1 MEEDKC
7 PRDNVKDA
15 SQAEVIDSQP
25 VDCSQLHTNLLAML
39 ALKFMLE
46 EEITDLRMIT
56 LKTVQGVSQSPVDNV
71 VFTCKRHKDE
81 SKQERSCLIMP
92 CHELSLEGKS
102 ETANQDLCS
111 YFTELFKRYT
121 TLMEETDQGFN
132 LGNIQEVLIYFNNSS
147 GMYSQNMLL
156 ESEVRDFIF
165 GSKLFKWKSDFG
177 VRKELLARVSIQ
189 LNPNVFVNSL
199 ENSCSFPE
207 SSILQ
212 FHDKVAFVRGPD
224 PMQLVTSAK
233 LVVDKYAS
241 NMDSDS
247 TVESLMAI
255 IRNLWKNRKVE
266 KQNLFTSTDF
276 KQLFAEVF
284 SGLGKGNKV
293 GMKYNLSGPVSDFVG
308 RESQLKQLM
317 EILQTENSSS
327 KASSCTKVVLVGLG
341 GVGKSE
347 LVREYCRRHFISHY
361 DNILWINA
369 ESAEAIEACF
379 KTLAFQ
385 ELGIE
390 ATTSGGKLKSIFAVI
405 QEMIGK
411 IRNQRTLLVYDK
423 ARSLKIIRKY
433 LPCNAKFCNH
443 NFPHIIITS
452 QFQDWEGLPMI
463 TLGCFKPE
471 EAVAVL
477 KRSLGQMTSWKEED
491 GKVLCR
497 ELGYYPL
504 AIKQAISYIHEKIVQ
519 DGPKD
524 TDRVLRSPI
533 TDYLQLL
540 KENCEVVLD
549 HPFKKGVVGNAE
561 TTFNTLLNT
570 IDHLKKSLNGQVA
583 ITFLNIAS
591 YLSPDSINIEYMSRA
606 DPKYSFGVMEKSF
619 LLLSKLFVMS
629 IDGSNARVHRLIQL
643 VNRIRLR
650 KLGLEMDVLRSTMNL
665 ALKMDAQHVMNV
677 WEIFKE
683 YPLLVKEYASSLA
696 DVCEDLNC
704 NRNYETALNFSQAAL
719 PILTTQLGDSAEE
732 VIRFETHKAQ
742 CYFVL
747 GQYDDAERF
756 LKGHLYKWKNTTLHG
771 DDPYFLGMFLW
782 GSLFEVRGR
791 LDEALDIFNELC
803 FREGNHP
810 PRISLFRLKRITL
823 MLKKGVFDEKEW
835 TFIEETSQL
844 AYNTIRSRIEMMGYD
859 QGASASLS
867 SPGIPRVF
875 SKSILGKFNSALDDV
890 IIMVFHCYQ
899 SLPMK
904 TDKWEEAYKVSKWCL
919 DVLSKYG
926 HNCRF
931 IVERGRLQLVMMLGK
946 LQNLKFVYNELMELS
961 SKVNAD
967 DNEEAYS
974 IVNAMMGR
982 VFCLL
987 GRFDEGIPKLLNSC
1001 FSRSRDVIIDD
1012 ALEFFWYTVNE
1023 VSMSGNSDK
1032 VSFIVDK
1039 MLSEMLKNVGEKALP
1054 LVFLENCANVCNK
1067 LFLEYSRKLEAMN
1080 LLKRIY
1086 QCLKIKVG
1094 ENHPVTLQAKI
1105 LFAMFYFGFGK
1116 KRTIKKGILYLQ
1128 EVRDLLL
1135 VMSHTK
1141 DLTYL
1146 NMLREVDVN
1155 LRLFILAL
1163 EANS

>member
-25 VDCSQLHTNLLAML
+25 ADCSQLHTNLLAML

-56 LKTVQGVSQSPVDNV
+56 VKTVQGVNQSPVDNV
-71 VFTCKRHKDE
+71 VFTFKRHKDE
-81 SKQERSCLIMP
+81 SNQERSYLIMP

-147 GMYSQNMLL
+147 CMYSQNMLL

-177 VRKELLARVSIQ
+177 VRKELLARVLIQ

-199 ENSCSFPE
+199 ENSCSFLE
-207 SSILQ
+207 SNILQ

-233 LVVDKYAS
+233 LVMNKNAS

-266 KQNLFTSTDF
+266 EQNLFTSTDF
-276 KQLFAEVF
+276 KKLFAEVF

-293 GMKYNLSGPVSDFVG
+293 GIKYNLSDPVSDFVG

-327 KASSCTKVVLVGLG
+327 KSSSCTKVVLVGMG
-341 GVGKSE
+341 GMGKSE
-347 LVREYCRRHFISHY
+347 LVREYCRSHINTHY
-361 DNILWINA
+361 YNILWINA

-390 ATTSGGKLKSIFAVI
+390 ARTSGGKLKSIFAVI
-405 QEMIGK
+405 QEIIGK
-411 IRNQRTLLVYDK
+411 VRNQRTLLVYDK

-463 TLGCFKPE
+463 TVDCFKPE
-471 EAVAVL
+471 EGVAVL
-477 KRSLGQMTSWKEED
+477 KRSLGQMTNWKEED

-497 ELGYYPL
+497 ELGYFPL
-504 AIKQAISYIHEKIVQ
+504 AVKQAISYVHEKIVQ

-524 TDRVLRSPI
+524 TDRVLGSPI

-540 KENCEVVLD
+540 KENSEVVLD
-549 HPFKKGVVGNAE
+549 HPFKKGVVGHAE
-561 TTFNTLLNT
+561 TTFDTLLNT

-591 YLSPDSINIEYMSRA
+591 YLSPDSINIECMSRA
-606 DPKYSFGVMEKSF
+606 EPKYSSGVMEKS
-619 LLLSKLFVMS
+619 LILLSKLFVMS

-677 WEIFKE
+677 WENLQE
-683 YPLLVKEYASSLA
+683 YPLLVKEYASSLG
-696 DVCEDLNC
+696 DVCDILNA
-704 NRNYETALNFSQAAL
+704 NGNFETALSFSQSVL
-719 PILTTQLGDSAEE
+719 SLLTTQVGDYTEE
-732 VIRFETHKAQ
+732 VIRFEILVAQ
-742 CYFVL
+742 CFFFG

-756 LKGHLYKWKNTTLHG
+756 FKSHLCKWKKSSK
-771 DDPYFLGMFLW
+771 YFEDQCLLGMFLW
-782 GSLFEVRGR
+782 GSLLEVRGR
-791 LDEALDIFNELC
+791 LDEALDIFNEMC
-803 FREGNHP
+803 SRERNDP
-810 PRISLFRLKRITL
+810 PSLSLYRLKRITL
-823 MLKKGVFDEKEW
+823 MLKKGVFDEEEW
-835 TFIEETSQL
+835 NFIEETSQL
-844 AYNTIRSRIEMMGYD
+844 AYETIRSRVEIMGYD
-859 QGASASLS
+859 QGMCASSYF
-867 SPGIPRVF
+867 PGNLRII
-875 SKSILGKFNSALDDV
+875 SKPMLGNFNNMLDDG
-890 IIMVFHCYQ
+890 IIMVYYCFQ
-899 SLPMK
+899 SLPVK
-904 TDKWEEAYKVSKWCL
+904 TGKWEEAYKVCKWCL
-919 DVLSKYG
+919 DVLSKHG
-926 HNCRF
+926 RNCRF
-931 IVERGRLQLVMMLGK
+931 IVDKGRLQLVIMLGK
-946 LQNLKFVYNELMELS
+946 LQNLKFVYNELMEVS
-961 SKVNAD
+961 SKVNVD
-967 DNEEAYS
+967 DNEEVNS
-974 IVNAMMGR
+974 IVSAMIGR

-987 GRFDEGIPKLLNSC
+987 GRFDEGIPKLVNSC
-1001 FSRSRDVIIDD
+1001 FSRSHDVIIGD
-1012 ALEFFWYTVNE
+1012 ALEFFCYTMNE
-1023 VSMSGNSDK
+1023 LSMSGNSDK

-1039 MLSEMLKNVGEKALP
+1039 LLSEMHKNVGEKGLP
-1054 LVFLENCANVCNK
+1054 LIFLENCIILCNK
-1067 LFLEYSRKLEAMN
+1067 LFLEYSRKLEAIN

-1094 ENHPVTLQAKI
+1094 ENHPLTLQAKI
-1105 LFAMFYFGFGK
+1105 FFANFYCGFRK
-1116 KRTIKKGILYLQ
+1116 KNTMKKGILYLQ

-1135 VMSHTK
+1135 VMTHES
-1141 DLTYL
+1141 
-1146 NMLREVDVN
+1146 N
-1155 LRLFILAL
+1155 
-1163 EANS
+1163 